1 MLKKVLITVAL
12 SALLGACVTRGGD
25 PIPDQADQLAALS
38 GQPATTTATTQKKE
52 DDSFLAGLTAL
63 STDDNGRLSPT
74 LIGDWLRL
82 IERVFSAL
90 NATLNLAN
98 RV

>member
-38 GQPATTTATTQKKE
+38 GQAAAAVRQREAKE
-52 DDSFLAGLTAL
+52 NIIAYYDAD
-63 STDDNGRLSPT
+63 
-74 LIGDWLRL
+74 GD
-82 IERVFSAL
+82 
-90 NATLNLAN
+90 
-98 RV
+98 